1 MSTFNVTSRYAKAFY
16 SQAESKGLL
25 EEVSA
30 DTEDVVKTFEN
41 SKQLRTLVK
50 NPVLGNEKKLA
61 VLHEIFAEKVNRE
74 TINFISFI
82 TEKDRAFLLFE
93 IFKRLSQIIN
103 EKTGY
108 VEVEVSSAVVVSDE
122 QDRMLISKLEEFT
135 EKKVKAKYK
144 INENLIG
151 GFVARIGDVLVDASV
166 KNQLKI
172 LKKQLLS

>member
-25 EEVSA
+25 KEVASDA
-30 DTEDVVKTFEN
+30 EDVLKTFEN
-41 SKQLRTLVK
+41 SKELRTFVK

-61 VLHEIFAEKVNRE
+61 ILSEIFSEKVNKE
-74 TINFISFI
+74 TINFITFI
-82 TEKDRAFLLFE
+82 TEKGRAFLLFE

-108 VEVEVSSAVVVSDE
+108 VEVEVSSAVAVSDE
-122 QDRMLISKLEEFT
+122 QNKMLVARLEKFT
-135 EKKVKAKYK
+135 EKKVKAKYI

-151 GFVARIGDVLVDASV
+151 GFVARIGDILIDASV